1 MVFINL
7 QKAFKLLL
15 CVMALRKCKICF
27 VFLVSLCITSLYL
40 LEDSD
45 ASQLFLRPPYCS
57 TSVCLVAQLCLTLH
71 DPIDCS
77 LTGSSVHGDSPC
89 NNTRGGYHALLQGS
103 SYPRDRTHIS
113 CIASIFFS
121 VWTTRKTPST
131 FVTTSKD

>member
-89 NNTRGGYHALLQGS
+89 NNTRGGYHALLQGIFLS
-103 SYPRDRTHIS
+103 QGSNPHLLHCKHILF
-113 CIASIFFS
+113 CLNHQENPFYICNNI
-121 VWTTRKTPST
+121 
-131 FVTTSKD
+131 

>member
-89 NNTRGGYHALLQGS
+89 NNTRGGYHALLQGIFLS
-103 SYPRDRTHIS
+103 QGSNPHLLHCKHILF
-113 CIASIFFS
+113 C
-121 VWTTRKTPST
+121 TTRKTPST

>member
-89 NNTRGGYHALLQGS
+89 NNTGVGCHAFLQGIFPTQGS
-103 SYPRDRTHIS
+103 NPGLLHCRWILYQLSHQGS
-113 CIASIFFS
+113 C
-121 VWTTRKTPST
+121 
-131 FVTTSKD
+131 D